1 MQIFYNKAQSL
12 FVDPEDDIKH
22 VKHCIEV
29 SLTSHKVDSGTRL

>member
-1 MQIFYNKAQSL
+1 MQIFFDKAQSL

-29 SLTSHKVDSGTRL
+29 SLTSHNVDPGTCL